1 MINCLFYIAKNLIHA
16 VTYLL
21 TQQLI
26 SELCFPDYFC
36 ISLAM
41 AFLGV
46 FNVEPVESFFLV
58 VEKFDRD
65 ASVIGD
71 IQSSFNVLLY
81 R

>member
-1 MINCLFYIAKNLIHA
+1 
-16 VTYLL
+16 
-21 TQQLI
+21 
-26 SELCFPDYFC
+26 
-36 ISLAM
+36 M